1 LYAKV
6 GDVFLGGTGAIA
18 KAQKAKKEP
27 NTPWEMDLE
36 DHIGAWV
43 SSSSDELAK
52 YFKDNKST
60 LDQIAKEFPL
70 LLQPPIGQPVYRGTS
85 IKIDSLVEA
94 FRTKDFEVVKI
105 KGHEVFHFK
114 NLDYNP
120 NRDAQSWTV
129 DPRVA
134 FQFKGKSGAVFK
146 NVHVVY
152 ATKVNK
158 DFVFSPKLL
167 KLFFQRDEKETL
179 RVAGKG
185 TFEAFV
191 DSNIIFIAWSFPPEQ
206 SFLHKIPKAKP
217 FFDVIV
223 NTYNKH
229 AAAENKKLGVD
240 KFRKA
245 KNIADLTDIA
255 YEDDSELPELFNF
268 RSEYIKAAKKFVKAY
283 KGI

>member
-1 LYAKV
+1 MKSLKQVLKELRQLKEELPANLKAKV
-6 GDVFLGGTGAIA
+6 GNVFLGGTDVIA

-114 NLDYNP
+114 NSL
-120 NRDAQSWTV
+120 QT
-129 DPRVA
+129 
-134 FQFKGKSGAVFK
+134 Q
-146 NVHVVY
+146 
-152 ATKVNK
+152 
-158 DFVFSPKLL
+158 LL
-167 KLFFQRDEKETL
+167 GLKR
-179 RVAGKG
+179 
-185 TFEAFV
+185 
-191 DSNIIFIAWSFPPEQ
+191 I
-206 SFLHKIPKAKP
+206 KIS
-217 FFDVIV
+217 I
-223 NTYNKH
+223 NS
-229 AAAENKKLGVD
+229 
-240 KFRKA
+240 
-245 KNIADLTDIA
+245 I
-255 YEDDSELPELFNF
+255 
-268 RSEYIKAAKKFVKAY
+268 
-283 KGI
+283 